1 METVQQYGAKK
12 WTNVLAI
19 VEFLFCLPVANGR
32 VERVFSQLK
41 LIKNNRRTC
50 LREYTLDQLLRIN
63 VEGPPLSD
71 WDPTH
76 ALELWYMEKTRRLNV
91 RDSRSAP
98 RRPQSDEA
106 ELETENTFSK

>member
-1 METVQQYGAKK
+1 MDAKK

-19 VEFLFCLPVANGR
+19 AELLLCLPVANGR
-32 VERVFSQLK
+32 VERVFSHLK
-41 LIKNNRRTC
+41 LIKNNRRTR
-50 LREYTLDQLLRIN
+50 LGEDTLDQLLRIY

-71 WDPTH
+71 WDPTR

-98 RRPQSDEA
+98 RRPQSEEA
-106 ELETENTFSK
+106 ELETENTFL